1 MEPVKPITPARLP
14 AGRRV
19 ASVNGASAL
28 SHSAAGPAPIEA
40 HHETVVESIWRI
52 LRHRKWIVLQSL
64 VLVPLAVL
72 ALSLLQERQYTAESS
87 LRFHAP
93 ASSVLGTSD
102 AYQDPD
108 REASTNQEL
117 LQLPI
122 VAQGAARALGGG
134 LTGPEVDRMVSVDAA
149 GQSDVVNIK
158 ATAPQPAVAAQVAN
172 AYGDAYINFRR
183 ESDRAQLRDA
193 IRLVE
198 RNIALLAPE
207 ERTSSEARRL
217 REQLEDL
224 QFRQSLQTG
233 NASLVQRAATP
244 REPSSPNIKR
254 NLAFG
259 IILGGA
265 LGFALASLLERF
277 DRRLKT
283 VEDLERAYGIP
294 VIARVPRSREL
305 RRGSQ
310 SAREG
315 LVRGPEAEAF
325 RTLRANLRFVTF
337 DRDVRSLLVASPM
350 SGDGKSTVAR
360 FLAMTMAD
368 MGDDVV
374 LVEADL
380 HKRGMSE
387 SMVPAD
393 GGGLSRVLVEGG
405 LDESLVEIGVGNE
418 GDPSQRYLT
427 VLPSGPLPP
436 NQSELLESERMREVI
451 RELESRYELV
461 IIDTPPLSIVSDA
474 LSLVPE
480 VSGVLVVS
488 GLQHTTRDAA
498 RELTKQ
504 LALLGE
510 RPVGVV
516 ANFAAADRSGY
527 YYQG

>member
-1 MEPVKPITPARLP
+1 
-14 AGRRV
+14 
-19 ASVNGASAL
+19 
-28 SHSAAGPAPIEA
+28 
-40 HHETVVESIWRI
+40 
-52 LRHRKWIVLQSL
+52 
-64 VLVPLAVL
+64 
-72 ALSLLQERQYTAESS
+72 
-87 LRFHAP
+87 
-93 ASSVLGTSD
+93 
-102 AYQDPD
+102 
-108 REASTNQEL
+108 
-117 LQLPI
+117 
-122 VAQGAARALGGG
+122 
-134 LTGPEVDRMVSVDAA
+134 
-149 GQSDVVNIK
+149 
-158 ATAPQPAVAAQVAN
+158 
-172 AYGDAYINFRR
+172 
-183 ESDRAQLRDA
+183 
-193 IRLVE
+193 
-198 RNIALLAPE
+198 
-207 ERTSSEARRL
+207 
-217 REQLEDL
+217 
-224 QFRQSLQTG
+224 
-233 NASLVQRAATP
+233 
-244 REPSSPNIKR
+244 
-254 NLAFG
+254 
-259 IILGGA
+259 
-265 LGFALASLLERF
+265 
-277 DRRLKT
+277 
-283 VEDLERAYGIP
+283 
-294 VIARVPRSREL
+294 
-305 RRGSQ
+305 
-310 SAREG
+310 
-315 LVRGPEAEAF
+315 
-325 RTLRANLRFVTF
+325 
-337 DRDVRSLLVASPM
+337 M